1 MGRLEKGQWVVGK
14 IASNNESGDFER
26 EESKYSHSI
35 SKHDERFKPEA
46 GRYHLY
52 VSYACPWA
60 NRTLMMR
67 ELKSLT
73 DIISM
78 SVVHPHMLENGW
90 TFATDFDG
98 ATGDELYGLNYLYQV
113 YQKDDAQASTKV
125 TVPVL
130 WDKKHEC
137 IVNNESADILRIFN
151 SAFDELTANKLD
163 FYPASGRTDID
174 RINERVYHTLNNG
187 VYRAGF
193 ATSQEAYSKA
203 CQEVFSTLDWLNKLL
218 EGRQFLVGESLTEAD
233 IRLLVTLVRFD
244 LVYYS
249 HFKCNIRQIKDY
261 SHLYRWLR
269 AMMGHQ
275 ELAST
280 VFFDHIKEH
289 YYFSQRDVNPT
300 GIVPLGPVQFL

>member
-1 MGRLEKGQWVVGK
+1 MGRLEKGKWVVGK

-26 EESKYSHSI
+26 EASKYSQTI
-35 SKHDERFKPEA
+35 SKNDERFKPEV

-73 DIISM
+73 DIISV
-78 SVVHPHMLENGW
+78 SVVHPHMLDNGW
-90 TFATDFDG
+90 SFAKDFAG
-98 ATGDELYGLNYLYQV
+98 ATGDDLYGLDYLYQI
-113 YQKDDAQASTKV
+113 YQKDDAKASTKV

-130 WDKKHEC
+130 WDKQLEC
-137 IVNNESADILRIFN
+137 IVNNESAEIIRIFN
-151 SAFDELTANKLD
+151 EAFNDLTKNTTD
-163 FYPASGRTDID
+163 FYPHPLRTEIE

-193 ATSQEAYSKA
+193 ATSQSAYSKA
-203 CQEVFSTLDWLNKLL
+203 CQEVFSTLDWLDSHLNGKN
-218 EGRQFLVGESLTEAD
+218 FLVGESLTEAD

-244 LVYYS
+244 VVYYS

-261 SHLYRWLR
+261 QHLYRWLQEV
-269 AMMGHQ
+269 MGHQ
-275 ELAST
+275 ELAKT

-300 GIVPLGPVQFL
+300 GIVPLGPAQFL